1 MWTIASTTSALT
13 NSYTDTGTVLAV
25 SIAAILTAMVALLG
39 LGYGVR
45 HLKKYITGR
54 KF

>member
-1 MWTIASTTSALT
+1 MWTIASTTELLT
-13 NSYTDTGTVLAV
+13 DAFTDVGTVLAFV
-25 SIAAILTAMVALLG
+25 IGAIISAVVALLG

-45 HLKKYITGR
+45 LVKRYITGG